1 MRVID
6 LCPTPRFIV
15 WDITFAC
22 PLRCTHCYSESGR
35 RRSRQLG
42 ADDLLRVTDAMIA
55 ASPSAIILSGGEPL
69 LLPEIF
75 AVAERMVAAGVAVI
89 LYTSGWHFDPA
100 MLLEIT
106 RLMARVTVSID
117 GATAEVHDR
126 IRGRA
131 GSFGRAMDTL
141 AQLDCAF
148 GELRRRGERTPELG
162 VDFVVMQYNFHQIRE
177 FCVLVSS
184 RFLELSSISFGSV
197 SPTGLASR
205 PDFEGELLED
215 EQVRALAD
223 GRLAAELQGLVPPSI
238 VVSTTDNRRTQLHPD
253 VLAAGGD
260 LPPLQVEP
268 DGLVRAMPLYEGT
281 VGSLLK
287 EPLAVLWERAIERW
301 SDPFVVET
309 LRPVTTMRAWAEAT
323 RRLDQRFGSA
333 DDLARIA
340 RRPRYT
346 RDA

>member
-1 MRVID
+1 MQAIE

-35 RRSRQLG
+35 RASRQLG

-55 ASPSAIILSGGEPL
+55 ASPRAIILSGGEPL
-69 LLPEIF
+69 LVNEIF
-75 AVAERMVAAGVAVI
+75 AVASRMVAAGVAVI
-89 LYTSGWHFDPA
+89 LYTSGASFSPA
-100 MLLEIT
+100 MLPEIT
-106 RLMARVTVSID
+106 RLMARVTLSID

-131 GSFGRAMDTL
+131 GSFVRAMDTL
-141 AQLDCAF
+141 AQLDLAV

-162 VDFVVMQYNFHQIRE
+162 VDFVVTRKNFDQVRE
-177 FCVLVSS
+177 FCMLMSS
-184 RFLELSSISFGSV
+184 RFPELSSISLGSV

-205 PDFEGELLED
+205 SDFEVELLED
-215 EQVRALAD
+215 EQVRALTD
-223 GRLAAELQGLVPPSI
+223 GRLAAELQALVLASI
-238 VVSTTDNRRTQLHPD
+238 EVTTTDNRRTQLHPD

-281 VGSLLK
+281 VGSLLE

-301 SDPFVVET
+301 SDPFVVAT
-309 LRPVTTMRAWAEAT
+309 LRSATTMKTWAEAT

-333 DDLARIA
+333 NDLVRIA
-340 RRPRYT
+340 RRPPYL
-346 RDA
+346 RDT

>member
-35 RRSRQLG
+35 RASRQLD
-42 ADDLLRVTDAMIA
+42 ADDLFRVTDAMIA
-55 ASPSAIILSGGEPL
+55 ASPRAIILSGGEPL
-69 LLPEIF
+69 LVPEIF

-89 LYTSGWHFDPA
+89 LYTSGSAFNPR
-100 MLLEIT
+100 MLPQVAK
-106 RLMARVTVSID
+106 LMARVTVSID

-141 AQLDCAF
+141 AQLDRAICEA
-148 GELRRRGERTPELG
+148 RRRGERTLELG
-162 VDFVVMQYNFHQIRE
+162 VDYVVMQYNFDQIRE
-177 FCVLVSS
+177 FCLLVSS
-184 RFLELSSISFGSV
+184 RFPELSSISFGSV

-223 GRLAAELQGLVPPSI
+223 GRLAAELQALVPPSI

-253 VLAAGGD
+253 VLAASGD

-309 LRPVTTMRAWAEAT
+309 LRPATTMRAWAEAT
-323 RRLDQRFGSA
+323 RSLDQRFASA

-340 RRPRYT
+340 RRPPYMRH
-346 RDA
+346 A